1 MHTEMD
7 GSVQAMGVSLCLH
20 YNKEILQTMAKLH
33 DMFTQARRGQ
43 SGGGMGFLGKN
54 RAETKPRA
62 AAIVIEFPQV
72 TAGSAEAAL
81 KAGADGL
88 LFRWDGKDNALL
100 DTIKQEVDSA
110 KTSNE
115 NVVCGLHITGGW
127 NKLDRESLL
136 HIKEQG
142 IHYIILPLD
151 APAHLL
157 AIEGK
162 EIEKVLA
169 VPMQTG
175 ELYPIFIRNLTSFD
189 ALAGVLLDFNLGN
202 DLGEMTVQD
211 MLHYI
216 AVREAVRV
224 PALINVEADLNEADG
239 YTLMALG
246 VQALILTASR
256 EDETTKQRISAV
268 RELLEKIHQEEKEI
282 PSLRK

>member
-1 MHTEMD
+1 M
-7 GSVQAMGVSLCLH
+7 V
-20 YNKEILQTMAKLH
+20 KLH

-62 AAIVIEFPQV
+62 AAIVVAFPQI

-100 DTIKQEVDSA
+100 DTIKKEIDSA

-127 NKLDRESLL
+127 KKLDRESLL
-136 HIKEQG
+136 SIKEQG
-142 IHYIILPLD
+142 IQYIILPLD

-169 VPMQTG
+169 VPMRAG
-175 ELYPIFIRNLTSFD
+175 EMYPIFIRNLTAFD
-189 ALAGVLLDFNLGN
+189 DLAGILLDFNLVN
-202 DLGEMTVQD
+202 DLSEITIED

-224 PALINVEADLNEADG
+224 PAFMNVEADLNEADG
-239 YTLMALG
+239 YTLMTLG

-256 EDETTKQRISAV
+256 DDETTKQHISTL
-268 RELLEKIHQEEKEI
+268 RELLAKIHHEEKET
-282 PSLRK
+282 PSSRK

>member
-1 MHTEMD
+1 
-7 GSVQAMGVSLCLH
+7 
-20 YNKEILQTMAKLH
+20 MAKLH

-62 AAIVIEFPQV
+62 AAIVVEFPQITV
-72 TAGSAEAAL
+72 GSAEAAL

-88 LFRWDGKDNALL
+88 LFRWDGKDSSFLSTL
-100 DTIKQEVDSA
+100 KQEIDSA

-115 NVVCGLHITGGW
+115 NVVCGLRISGGW

-142 IHYIILPLD
+142 IQYIILPLD

-157 AIEGK
+157 AIESK
-162 EIEKVLA
+162 EIEKVLT
-169 VPMQTG
+169 VPMRAG
-175 ELYPIFIRNLTSFD
+175 EMYPFFIRNLTAFD
-189 ALAGVLLDFNLGN
+189 GLAGTLLDFNLGN
-202 DLGEMTVQD
+202 DLGEITIED

-224 PALINVEADLNEADG
+224 PAFMNVEADLNEADG
-239 YTLMALG
+239 YTLMTLG

-256 EDETTKQRISAV
+256 DDETTKQHISTL
-268 RELLEKIHQEEKEI
+268 RELLEKIHHEEKET

>member
-1 MHTEMD
+1 
-7 GSVQAMGVSLCLH
+7 
-20 YNKEILQTMAKLH
+20 MAKLH
-33 DMFTQARRGQ
+33 DIFTQARRGQ

-62 AAIVIEFPQV
+62 AAIVVEFPQI

-88 LFRWDGKDNALL
+88 LFRWDGKDNTLL
-100 DTIKQEVDSA
+100 NTIKKEVNSA
-110 KTSNE
+110 KTNNE
-115 NVVCGLHITGGW
+115 NVICGLHIIGGW

-136 HIKEQG
+136 SIKEQG
-142 IHYIILPLD
+142 IQYIILPLD

-162 EIEKVLA
+162 EVEKVLTI
-169 VPMQTG
+169 PLRTG
-175 ELYPIFIRNLTSFD
+175 EMYPIFIRNLTSLD
-189 ALAGVLLDFNLGN
+189 GLAGVLLDFNLGN
-202 DLGEMTVQD
+202 NLSEMTVED

-216 AVREAVRV
+216 AIREAVRV
-224 PALINVEADLNEADG
+224 PAFLNVEAGLDEADG
-239 YTLMALG
+239 YTLMTLG

-256 EDETTKQRISAV
+256 NDETTKQSISAL
-268 RELLEKIHQEEKEI
+268 RELLEKIHHEDKET